1 VPGDVAPPA
10 RRAAVDRIWFD
21 DSPGARATRAV
32 LAPLAAVYGAVA
44 AVRGALYDRRVL
56 PTFEPAIPAVSVG
69 NLTVGGTGKTP
80 IAAWLVATLTDR
92 GQRPGLVLRD
102 YGDGDEAA
110 VHRILNPTVPII
122 SDADRVAGI
131 ARVAADGC
139 DVAVLDDA
147 FQHRRVR
154 RATDVVLVS
163 ADAWPSARWLL
174 PAGPWREP
182 LRALRRASMVIITRK
197 AASDMDVTSVRAAV
211 AAAAPAVPVAVAALV
226 PDALRTLAGDERP
239 LASLRGAH
247 VRAVAGIGWPPAFFA
262 QLADAGA
269 DVDAVPYPDHHR
281 YSAADVA
288 RIRRYEVPETLP
300 VCTLKDA
307 VKLGGLWPRAAEPL
321 WYVSQ
326 RVEFDFGV
334 ELVLAALDSVR
345 RIRPVSTRFP
355 PSFTTDS

>member
-1 VPGDVAPPA
+1 MPGDAGAPA

-21 DSPGARATRAV
+21 DSRGARATRAA
-32 LAPLAAVYGAVA
+32 LAPLAAAYGAVA
-44 AVRGALYDRRVL
+44 AVRRTLYDRRVL

-122 SDADRVAGI
+122 SDDDRVAGI
-131 ARVAADGC
+131 AHAAADGC

-154 RATDVVLVS
+154 RAADFVLVS
-163 ADAWPSARWLL
+163 ADSWPAVRWLL

-182 LRALRRASMVIITRK
+182 LSALRRASMVIITRK
-197 AASDMDVTSVRAAV
+197 AAADRDVASVRAAV
-211 AAAAPAVPVAVAALV
+211 AAAAPTVSVAVASLV
-226 PDALRTLAGDERP
+226 PGSLRTLDGDERP
-239 LASLRGAH
+239 LASLRGVQ

-262 QLADAGA
+262 QLAAAGA
-269 DVDAVPYPDHHR
+269 AVDAVPYPDHHR

-288 RIRRYEVPETLP
+288 KIRRYAASDTIPI
-300 VCTLKDA
+300 CTLKDA
-307 VKLGGLWPRAAEPL
+307 VKLGGLWPREAEPL

-334 ELVLAALDSVR
+334 ESVLGALDSVR
-345 RIRPVSTRFP
+345 RIRPVSTRIP
-355 PSFTTDS
+355 PTFTTDS